1 MRIYACIKHVPDTAS
16 NIRPLGE
23 PVFDET
29 IKFIMNPYD
38 EHALEQALQTR
49 EKTGDSE
56 VIAVTV
62 GREAAVATLRTA
74 LAMGADRG
82 ILVKTDVYFTD
93 SLETAHL
100 LRQAIERDGSP
111 GLIFTGKQSVDSE
124 GMQLPYRLAALLDMP
139 VIVDA
144 VAFSIAGDLVTVERE
159 VEGGVRE
166 VIEMTAPCLVGA
178 AKGLNRPRCPT
189 LPDMMKAKKKD
200 IRIIDPAELA
210 IPDCL
215 PRVEILDLQPVS
227 DRGRGVILKGRPEA
241 MAEELLALLE
251 ETKVFS
257 QREGE
262 GR

>member
-1 MRIYACIKHVPDTAS
+1 MQIYVCVKHVPDTAS
-16 NIRPLGE
+16 NIRPLGG
-23 PVFDET
+23 PAFDET
-29 IKFIMNPYD
+29 VKFIMNPYD

-93 SLETAHL
+93 SLETSHL

-139 VIVDA
+139 VVVA
-144 VAFSIAGDLVTVERE
+144 GVAFSIAGDLVTVERE
-159 VEGGVRE
+159 GEGGVRE

-178 AKGLNRPRCPT
+178 ARGLNRPRCPT
-189 LPDMMKAKKKD
+189 LPDMMKAKKKE
-200 IRIIDPAELA
+200 IRIIDRAELPV
-210 IPDCL
+210 PDCL
-215 PRVEILDLQPVS
+215 PNVEILDLQPVA
-227 DRGRGVILKGRPEA
+227 DRGRGLILKGAPEA

-251 ETKVFS
+251 EAKVFS
-257 QREGE
+257 QRAGE